1 LAVKPPLS
9 TNLKDFV
16 SRPLS
21 GWDTVSNQNWR
32 GAARPRLPMIQK
44 NRSAFKSDVLKTR
57 IRTSFEM
64 AEKRFFS
71 LRKTPEAF

>member
-1 LAVKPPLS
+1 
-9 TNLKDFV
+9 
-16 SRPLS
+16 
-21 GWDTVSNQNWR
+21 
-32 GAARPRLPMIQK
+32 MIQK